1 MRLIVGGFI
10 LAVTALDFGLGV
22 QRGNAL
28 RIASLTAGL
37 LLVLSVVADLL
48 YFDRLA
54 PSEAGSSEA
63 DSSEAKPPAEADAAD
78 PSLLP

>member
-48 YFDRLA
+48 YFDRRTT
-54 PSEAGSSEA
+54 PPEAE
-63 DSSEAKPPAEADAAD
+63 PPAEADASD